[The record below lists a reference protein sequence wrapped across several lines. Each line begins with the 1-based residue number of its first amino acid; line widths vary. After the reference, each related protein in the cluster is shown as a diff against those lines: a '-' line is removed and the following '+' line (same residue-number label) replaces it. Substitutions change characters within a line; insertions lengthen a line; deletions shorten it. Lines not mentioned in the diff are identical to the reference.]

1 MNEKKRLKQLVIAFF
16 TVWIL
21 LLVTVVQLMFSQG
34 IETASLMV
42 ALLAIVT
49 GLFGVWMFNAGQH
62 QVAEINK
69 SHSITKRQVQ
79 ELQLKIDRY
88 EYDAARSVELRRLV
102 ANSTQEK
109 DLAIQNMA
117 TALDNAMDEISEVI
131 HQTDSSLVG
140 KLESRVEAMKQYA
153 ADLQSLAQLE
163 LKTELPSSVEIDLVE
178 DMERLVEKWGS
189 LAKSRKVKIK
199 LENPEDQILMISDVQ
214 WIENLLTRVV
224 YALVRMNQNTTLH
237 IDLINYTDAEVGD
250 ALRLVF
256 RIDGRV
262 LEPHQVSQMTND
274 YVSILEDGN
283 EIGPGL
289 TLVVAYRV
297 VQILNGSLEISN
309 TDKGIEALVVIPREP
324 YAPDEEPIV

>member
-79 ELQLKIDRY
+79 ELQL
-88 EYDAARSVELRRLV
+88 ELRRLV